1 MQGMEIVSSLLRWI
15 HIVAGI
21 VWIGHLYFFNFVNGP
36 FAATLD
42 ADTKRKVAPE
52 LMPRALYWFR
62 WGAAWTWVS
71 GILLLLI
78 VFYHGGITF
87 DAEYMDR
94 MWSMPMLLMLALTLL
109 APFPYDILMKR
120 VAPKNAMA
128 AVIVAFLCIVVVTW
142 LMSQWAHFSYRAT
155 LIHIGGMLGTIMAYN
170 VWYRIWPAQKKIITA
185 VKNGQA
191 PDASLV
197 AMAGLRSRQNTYMSL
212 PLVWAMMNQHSTWAA
227 SWWFIT
233 PLAVLFGWW
242 IGSMLFRRAPKVKGF

>member
-36 FAATLD
+36 FAGALD

-94 MWSMPMLLMLALTLL
+94 MWSAPMLVMLALTLL
-109 APFPYDILMKR
+109 APFPYDLLMKR

-128 AVIVAFLCIVVVTW
+128 AVVIAFLCIVVITW
-142 LMSQWAHFSYRAT
+142 LMAQWAHFSYRAT
-155 LIHIGGMLGTIMAYN
+155 LIHIGGMLGTIMAFN
-170 VWYRIWPAQKKIITA
+170 VWYRIWPAQQKIIAA
-185 VKNGQA
+185 VKSGTA
-191 PDASLV
+191 PDAALV

-227 SWWFIT
+227 SWWFMT

-242 IGSMLFRRAPKVKGF
+242 IGTMLFRRAPKVKGF